1 MIAKRI
7 AKKPDVKDSFAALA
21 YYIAA
26 AGDDGEKL
34 DRLWIA
40 GCDAGGDAADLDAAV
55 AEVESTRRLGPAAD
69 NKTYHLIVSFRPG
82 DREKLSAADLAAV
95 EAAFAEALG
104 FAGHQRVVG
113 THVNTD
119 NVHLHAA
126 YNKVHPETLKVHTP
140 YKDFFTLSTVC
151 RQLEKKYGLT
161 VDRGMEA
168 RGDKALGPG
177 ARDYE
182 AETWRESFQT
192 HLLGHKQEIVRRALA
207 AATRVPDGVKFQKTA
222 TTKAP
227 DGVKFRKTAA
237 TGRVPPRSASR
248 QRPAIPT
255 GRVRWSAA
263 TRRSRGYG
271 SATAARGGPA
281 SRGGGRSDARSATGS
296 CS

>member
-7 AKKPDVKDSFAALA
+7 AKKPDVKDNFAALA

-55 AEVESTRRLGPAAD
+55 AEVESTRRLGPAVD

-95 EAAFAEALG
+95 EATFAEALG

-119 NVHLHAA
+119 NFHMHAA

-168 RGDKALGPG
+168 RGANALGPG

-182 AETWRESFQT
+182 AETWQESFQT

-207 AATRVPDGVKFQKTA
+207 AATWPALHAALADYDAGIVRRGAGLALMGPNGEPMKASALDRSLAKARLEARLGAFQESW
-222 TTKAP
+222 
-227 DGVKFRKTAA
+227 
-237 TGRVPPRSASR
+237 TG
-248 QRPAIPT
+248 
-255 GRVRWSAA
+255 
-263 TRRSRGYG
+263 
-271 SATAARGGPA
+271 
-281 SRGGGRSDARSATGS
+281 
-296 CS
+296 